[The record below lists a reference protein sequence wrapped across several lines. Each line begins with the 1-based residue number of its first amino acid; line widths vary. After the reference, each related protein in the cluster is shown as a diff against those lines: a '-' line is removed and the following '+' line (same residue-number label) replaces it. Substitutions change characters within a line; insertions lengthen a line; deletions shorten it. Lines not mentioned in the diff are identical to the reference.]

1 VPEETVSWTL
11 YEMIEAQAR
20 CEEQVRSVML
30 GLNWSTCALERAA
43 GICFSPL
50 EVSRTLRWPGT
61 LCGRPANTLIP
72 WLRSFEPAEAT
83 VGLCIANAA
92 INRAGNAL
100 LERAQVLAANAPGHL
115 RVFAHFTEQL
125 RGASV
130 AVIGRYPGL
139 ERLWAD
145 LPYQCLERRL
155 SPDTLPDSAAEYVLP
170 RADWVFITGSAIA
183 NKTAPRLLE
192 LCRGAKVVL
201 LGPSVPWLQEWR
213 AFGVDYVAGVSILDS
228 AQVYGVAAEGG
239 GTRLF
244 DSAVEYRLAAL

>member
-1 VPEETVSWTL
+1 MSWNL

-20 CEEQVRSVML
+20 CDEQVRSVML
-30 GLNWSTCALERAA
+30 GLNWSTCALERAV
-43 GICFSPL
+43 GLCFSPL
-50 EVSRTLRWPGT
+50 EVSRTLGWPGT
-61 LCGRPANTLIP
+61 LCGRSAQSLLP
-72 WLRSFEPAEAT
+72 WLRSFEPAEAA
-83 VGLCIANAA
+83 VGLCVANAA
-92 INRAGNAL
+92 INRAGNPL
-100 LERAQVLAANAPGHL
+100 LERAQVLPAGAPAHL
-115 RVFAHFTEQL
+115 RVFAHFTAQL

-139 ERLWAD
+139 ELLWAD
-145 LPYQCLERRL
+145 QPYQCLERRL

-201 LGPSVPWLQEWR
+201 LGPSVPWLEEWR
-213 AFGVDYVAGVSILDS
+213 QLGVHYVAGVAVRDS
-228 AQVYGVAAEGG
+228 ALLYRVAAEGG

-244 DSAVEYRLAAL
+244 DAAVEYRIAEL